1 MTEKN
6 YVKKINTS
14 TMINT
19 DLQESN
25 QIRFIQSDC
34 GTINSEKSQE
44 IQIPNDR
51 PNQTSFDI
59 KVPKH

>member
-1 MTEKN
+1 MTHKN
-6 YVKKINTS
+6 HVEKINTS

-25 QIRFIQSDC
+25 QIKFIQSGC

-44 IQIPNDR
+44 IQI
-51 PNQTSFDI
+51 TL
-59 KVPKH
+59 